1 MLNRIIHFSL
11 YNRIVVLILSGLILA
26 GGCIAL
32 VRSEIDIFQ
41 IGRAS
46 CRERV

>member
-26 GGCIAL
+26 GGCMRHL
-32 VRSEIDIFQ
+32 
-41 IGRAS
+41 
-46 CRERV
+46 ERDECV